1 MEAWHAGRA
10 GVFRLSVQAFGGK
23 ILLMGELSTDGQA
36 NPKVAGYHSSKGNS
50 RLFGEEVEPQKSGY
64 FW

>member
-23 ILLMGELSTDGQA
+23 ILLMRELSTDGQT
-36 NPKVAGYHSSKGNS
+36 NPKVAGYRSSKGNS
-50 RLFGEEVEPQKSGY
+50 RLFGE
-64 FW
+64 